1 MTQLSCPAIHT
12 SSAAL
17 DSAGCAL
24 GTARRH
30 LAHPAMGL
38 LREFCGRVM
47 RCYGTQIL
55 HILTLSPGPI
65 RYQKKTCLYKYYNVS
80 RKWQWGPPTSP
91 FPL

>member
-38 LREFCGRVM
+38 LREFCWKSDALLW
-47 RCYGTQIL
+47 YANPSYSDA
-55 HILTLSPGPI
+55 LTWPNQVPKKNLPI
-65 RYQKKTCLYKYYNVS
+65 
-80 RKWQWGPPTSP
+80 
-91 FPL
+91 